1 MIVTLEKT
9 KEWLRVESGDEDEL
23 IESFITAAED
33 IVGGILRFPL
43 SEFEQVPETVK
54 QAIYYAVSV
63 MYEQRE
69 SLDIVALMN
78 TLRGML
84 FVYRKDEW

>member
-9 KEWLRVESGDEDEL
+9 KEWLRVGSDDEDGL
-23 IESFITAAED
+23 IESFIAAAED
-33 IVGGILRFPL
+33 IVGGILRFPP
-43 SEFEQVPETVK
+43 SEFEEVPETVK

-69 SLDIVALMN
+69 SLDIVTLMS

-84 FVYRKDEW
+84 FAYRKESW